1 MSNFDEF
8 VADFEKK
15 KKEAEDNDLTEYK
28 LHELEKK
35 ELEDEIKTL
44 IKERDSN
51 SPNNS
56 SKGSSVNKVPGKS
69 RKRNKS
75 K

>member
-35 ELEDEIKTL
+35 ELEDEIKNL

-51 SPNNS
+51 SP
-56 SKGSSVNKVPGKS
+56 
-69 RKRNKS
+69 
-75 K
+75 